1 MAERKNN
8 SDGPARPSIGTAG
21 EAALIRLGQTY
32 LEQGRL
38 VQARVVFAGITE
50 LFDRNPYVL
59 AALGSISQQE
69 GKLEEALDWY
79 GRALEADPA
88 DVHTLANRGEIRL
101 GLGRLAEA
109 AADFQRAI
117 AQDPGSC
124 HPAANRARLLA
135 ALSQEAL
142 ELAHEK
148 GRGAVLDAQRRIE
161 EQLQQ

>member
-1 MAERKNN
+1 MATHEIE

-38 VQARVVFAGITE
+38 VQARVVFAGIAQ
-50 LFDRNPYVL
+50 LFDQNPYVL
-59 AALGSISQQE
+59 DALGSISQQE
-69 GKLEEALDWY
+69 GKLEEAVGWY
-79 GRALEADPA
+79 SRALAADA
-88 DVHTLANRGEIRL
+88 GDVHALANRGEIRL

-117 AQDPGSC
+117 AQDPAGR

-148 GRGAVLDAQRRIE
+148 GREAVLDAQRRLE
-161 EQLQQ
+161 EQLHR

>member
-1 MAERKNN
+1 MAQHEIEAE
-8 SDGPARPSIGTAG
+8 GPARPSIGTSG

-59 AALGSISQQE
+59 DALGSISQQE

-79 GRALEADPA
+79 SRALEADPA
-88 DVHTLANRGEIRL
+88 DVHALANRGEIRL

-117 AQDPGSC
+117 ERDPGGRN
-124 HPAANRARLLA
+124 PAANRSRLLA
-135 ALSQEAL
+135 VLSQEAL

-148 GRGAVLDAQRRIE
+148 GRGAVLDAQRRLE
-161 EQLQQ
+161 EQLHR